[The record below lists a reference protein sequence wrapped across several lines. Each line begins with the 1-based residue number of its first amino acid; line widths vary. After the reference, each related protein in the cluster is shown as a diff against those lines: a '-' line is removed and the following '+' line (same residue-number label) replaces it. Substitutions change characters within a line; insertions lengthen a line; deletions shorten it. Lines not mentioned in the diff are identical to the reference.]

1 MLKNHCCICGTVKQ
15 CGPYLDQILCNIEK
29 IGSIFEKYVIIISF
43 DDDGSAEGGDNSL
56 EILKAYADSHSNM
69 ILYINDQPLSPTR
82 TINIATA
89 RNRCMDI
96 IVRYFANYE
105 YFIMMDCDDIN
116 AVPTENIDLEPIQR
130 NLEVER
136 EDMWDALSFNRSP
149 YYDTWGLSI
158 YPLAFSKL
166 HFHNGDEIWSEHIK
180 YILEN
185 TPDDYLIDCYSAF
198 NGFALYRTEKFIYG
212 YGANRAKGGNDGG
225 GSQYCKY
232 DGNVRLDLIPLNMV
246 MENIKKVD
254 IVKELG
260 FSKCRLSLA
269 IPRNENYTGLTYF
282 EGKNIA
288 TSYPNLTNQFLLANG
303 VKAQT
308 HEISGSVEIA
318 PSIGLAEGI
327 CDIVS
332 TGGTLLS
339 NGLKEVAE
347 VFKSQA
353 VLIAYANL
361 SSAKKAIL
369 SKLLF
374 RIDSVQRG
382 QNAKYVVLN
391 AKKENLEQIISL
403 LPGMKSP
410 SVVPLATEGWF
421 SLHSVISENDF
432 WEIIESLREAGAEGI
447 LVLPIEKM
455 IL

>member
-1 MLKNHCCICGTVKQ
+1 MSNTNIRIAVQKSGRLSDDSLKLFKECGIKFES
-15 CGPYLDQILCNIEK
+15 GGSKLRSISSNFPIE
-29 IGSIFEKYVIIISF
+29 FLF
-43 DDDGSAEGGDNSL
+43 LRDDDIPGYVEDGVADLGVIGLNVL
-56 EILKAYADSHSNM
+56 EE
-69 ILYINDQPLSPTR
+69 
-82 TINIATA
+82 
-89 RNRCMDI
+89 NRKD
-96 IVRYFANYE
+96 
-105 YFIMMDCDDIN
+105 
-116 AVPTENIDLEPIQR
+116 
-130 NLEVER
+130 VE
-136 EDMWDALSFNRSP
+136 
-149 YYDTWGLSI
+149 
-158 YPLAFSKL
+158 
-166 HFHNGDEIWSEHIK
+166 
-180 YILEN
+180 
-185 TPDDYLIDCYSAF
+185 
-198 NGFALYRTEKFIYG
+198 
-212 YGANRAKGGNDGG
+212 
-225 GSQYCKY
+225 
-232 DGNVRLDLIPLNMV
+232 
-246 MENIKKVD
+246 

-269 IPRNENYTGLTYF
+269 IPRNEVYTDLSYF

-288 TSYPNLTNQFLLANG
+288 TSYPNLTNTFLKSKG
-303 VKAQT
+303 VTAHT

-353 VLIAYANL
+353 VLISNKSL
-361 SSAKKAIL
+361 SAEKKSIL
-369 SKLLF
+369 DKLTF

-391 AKKENLEQIISL
+391 AEEKNLDKIIAL

-410 SVVPLATEGWF
+410 SRVPLAEKGWC

-432 WEIIESLREAGAEGI
+432 WEIIESLREAGAQGI